1 MDEGDA
7 LSLTTPTR
15 ILGAGNVMTERFA
28 AERERMVERQLVR
41 RGIAD
46 ERVLAAFRHVP
57 REAFVPADLA
67 DYAYDDN
74 PLPIGEGQ
82 TISQPYVVALMAE
95 AAKISPDA
103 RVLEVGAGSGYAAA
117 ILGQIA
123 KEVVTIERHASLAE
137 NARRTL
143 TELGYTN
150 VTVIHGDGSLG
161 VPERA
166 PYDAIL
172 VAAGA
177 PAPPGSLKQQLGEG
191 GRLVIPV
198 SVDSHQDLKVITR
211 RGDSFEEE
219 NLGAVRFVPLLG
231 EEGWGE

>member
-1 MDEGDA
+1 M
-7 LSLTTPTR
+7 S
-15 ILGAGNVMTERFA
+15 ERFL
-28 AERERMVERQLVR
+28 EDRERMVMRQLAR

-46 ERVLAAFRHVP
+46 ERVLAAFRRVP
-57 REAFVPADLA
+57 REAFVPPDLA
-67 DYAYDDN
+67 ASAYDDN

-82 TISQPYVVALMAE
+82 TISQPYVVAVMAE
-95 AAKISPDA
+95 AARIGPAA

-117 ILGQIA
+117 ILAELA
-123 KEVVTIERHASLAE
+123 KEVVTVERHASLAE
-137 NARRTL
+137 NAKL
-143 TELGYTN
+143 VLAGLGYVN
-150 VTVIHGDGSLG
+150 VLVIHGDGSRG
-161 VPERA
+161 FPERA

-177 PAPPGSLKQQLGEG
+177 PAPPGSLKQQLAEG

-211 RGDSFEEE
+211 RGDAFEEE

-231 EEGWGE
+231 EEGWEEGG

>member
-1 MDEGDA
+1 
-7 LSLTTPTR
+7 
-15 ILGAGNVMTERFA
+15 MTDRFA
-28 AERERMVERQLVR
+28 AERERMVASQLVR
-41 RGIAD
+41 RGIAN
-46 ERVLAAFRHVP
+46 ERVLAAFRSVP

-67 DYAYDDN
+67 GSAYEDN

-95 AAKISPDA
+95 EARIAPDA

-117 ILGQIA
+117 ILGQLA
-123 KEVVTIERHASLAE
+123 KQVVSIERHASLAE
-137 NARRTL
+137 SARRAL
-143 TELGYTN
+143 AGLGYRN
-150 VTVIHGDGSLG
+150 VEVIHGDGSLG
-161 VPERA
+161 FPDHA

-177 PAPPGSLKQQLGEG
+177 PAPPGSLKQQLAEG

-211 RGDSFEEE
+211 RGDTFEEE

-231 EEGWGE
+231 EEGWVEKG

>member
-1 MDEGDA
+1 M
-7 LSLTTPTR
+7 S
-15 ILGAGNVMTERFA
+15 ERFVE
-28 AERERMVERQLVR
+28 ERERMVVRQLAR

-46 ERVLAAFRHVP
+46 ERVLAAFRRVP
-57 REAFVPADLA
+57 REAFVRPDLSGSA
-67 DYAYDDN
+67 YADN

-95 AAKISPDA
+95 AAKIGPDA

-117 ILGQIA
+117 ILAELA
-123 KEVVTIERHASLAE
+123 KEVVTVERHASLAE
-137 NARRTL
+137 DATL
-143 TELGYTN
+143 VLAGLGYRN
-150 VTVIHGDGSLG
+150 VLVIHGDGSRG
-161 VPERA
+161 FPERA

-177 PAPPGSLKQQLGEG
+177 PAPPGSLKEQLAEG

-211 RGDSFEEE
+211 RGDTFEEE

-231 EEGWGE
+231 EEGWGEEAS

>member
-1 MDEGDA
+1 MT
-7 LSLTTPTR
+7 STR
-15 ILGAGNVMTERFA
+15 TRA
-28 AERERMVERQLVR
+28 RMVERLREQ
-41 RGIAD
+41 GIKD
-46 ERVLAAFRHVP
+46 EAVLAAMAAVP
-57 REAFVPADLA
+57 RHIFVEEALA
-67 DYAYDDN
+67 ASAYEDN
-74 PLPIGEGQ
+74 PLPIGAGQ

-95 AAKISPDA
+95 AAKIGPEA

-117 ILGQIA
+117 ILGELAAQ
-123 KEVVTIERHASLAE
+123 VVTIERHASLAE
-137 NARRTL
+137 SATRVL
-143 TELGYTN
+143 AGLGYRN
-150 VTVIHGDGSLG
+150 VVVVHGDGSRG
-161 VPERA
+161 FPERA

-177 PAPPGSLKQQLGEG
+177 PAPPGSLKEQLADG

-211 RGDSFEEE
+211 RGDAFEEE